1 MEDPEKRDISCFFAS
16 ICMFGNVP
24 NQNGFQL
31 FNLVESSSRFT
42 VPELSKA
49 VLIPDGVLATNA

>member
-1 MEDPEKRDISCFFAS
+1 
-16 ICMFGNVP
+16 MFGNFA

-42 VPELSKA
+42 VLQLSKA